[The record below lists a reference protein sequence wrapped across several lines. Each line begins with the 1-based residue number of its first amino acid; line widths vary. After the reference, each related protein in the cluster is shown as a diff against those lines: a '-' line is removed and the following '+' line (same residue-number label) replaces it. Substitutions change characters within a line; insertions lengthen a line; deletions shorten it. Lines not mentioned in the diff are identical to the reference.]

1 MAAQIE
7 QLEQLVLEA
16 EVLVDSLTAVW
27 TAALLAGDDAA
38 MQRARRVRT
47 AAWGRRNRRQM
58 AWAQAAGMA
67 RL

>member
-1 MAAQIE
+1 MDVQVERAQALAA
-7 QLEQLVLEA
+7 EA
-16 EVLVDSLTAVW
+16 EALADRLTAAW

-38 MQRARRVRT
+38 MQRARRVRI

-58 AWAQAAGMA
+58 AWAQAAGMV